1 MIGDRFQSDPDPDSE
16 IPGEEVLQS
25 VERTLAERI
34 NLCTG
39 MLGTAFEQM
48 QRLPNQTGLLAVD
61 RAIDLLRFFQPQ
73 ASCLKDRGYPALQLR
88 LKAILD
94 DASAA
99 RATWA
104 KTIGVLQAADQ
115 LDRSR
120 LVQTQ
125 REISAIHKQWIT
137 EYNTKAKERSEEVG
151 KLLRPSR

>member
-1 MIGDRFQSDPDPDSE
+1 MIGDSFQFEPDPEVVS
-16 IPGEEVLQS
+16 EEVLKS
-25 VERTLAERI
+25 VERTLSDQI

-39 MLGTAFEQM
+39 MIGTAFEHM
-48 QRLPNQTGLLAVD
+48 KRLPNQTGLLAVD

-73 ASCLKDRGYPALQLR
+73 ASCLRDCGYPALELR

-125 REISAIHKQWIT
+125 REIVAIHKQWIM
-137 EYNTKAKERSEEVG
+137 EYNTKAKERSDEVG
-151 KLLRPSR
+151 KLLRPSPSR